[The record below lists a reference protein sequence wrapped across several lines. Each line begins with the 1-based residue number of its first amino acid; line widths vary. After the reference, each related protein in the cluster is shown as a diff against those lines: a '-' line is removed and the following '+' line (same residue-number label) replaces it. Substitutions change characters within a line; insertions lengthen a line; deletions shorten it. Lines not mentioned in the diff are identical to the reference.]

1 MESQNQEI
9 VASGSPAEVP
19 NDPGYERKI
28 TKGVREV
35 VTVHHVN
42 GSLRLQFPGNHET
55 FHYIDHQRSTTRERM
70 DRKGGRDGGGRG
82 ERERERERERM
93 RRVQERMYVCVNA
106 WENTKGERR
115 GGKRGRENGAL
126 SFSVR

>member
-82 ERERERERERM
+82 ERERERM

-115 GGKRGRENGAL
+115 GGERGRENGAL

>member
-82 ERERERERERM
+82 ERERERENETSAREDVCM
-93 RRVQERMYVCVNA
+93 RECVG
-106 WENTKGERR
+106 EYERR
-115 GGKRGRENGAL
+115 KKGWETRAGKWSAFVLSAL
-126 SFSVR
+126 I